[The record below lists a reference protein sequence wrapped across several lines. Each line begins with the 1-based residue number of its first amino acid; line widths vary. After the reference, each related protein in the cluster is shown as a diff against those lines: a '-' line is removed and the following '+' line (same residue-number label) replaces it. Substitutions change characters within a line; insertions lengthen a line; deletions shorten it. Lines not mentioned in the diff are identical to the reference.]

1 MKLFSCEKCGSV
13 DVFIKKSGNQ
23 TGLYCG
29 DCGKWIKWL
38 TKDEIRLVE
47 RQILKLKEEHNSCE
61 YCNKEWGMRDPA
73 TNRFVIPPNNK
84 VNYCP
89 ICGAKIK

>member
-1 MKLFSCEKCGSV
+1 MKLFSCEKCGSA

-38 TKDEIRLVE
+38 SKDEIRLAE
-47 RQILKLKEEHNSCE
+47 RQISILDEENKHCE
-61 YCNKEWGMRDPA
+61 YCNKEWGMCDPV
-73 TNRFVIPPNNK
+73 TNRFTIPPNGK
-84 VNYCP
+84 INYCP
-89 ICGAKIK
+89 ICGAKMK

>member
-1 MKLFSCEKCGSV
+1 MKLFSCGACGSV
-13 DVFIKKSGNQ
+13 DIFIKKNGSQ

-38 TKDEIRLVE
+38 SKNEIGLVE
-47 RQILKLKEEHNSCE
+47 RQIFKLNEEHHRCE
-61 YCNKEWGMRDPA
+61 YCNKEWGMCDPV
-73 TNRFVIPPNNK
+73 TNRFVAPPNNK
-84 VNYCP
+84 INYCP